1 MMFQLNT
8 ITGARTVLFGY
19 PAGRIFGVSSRSRDG
34 RYWLYALSPD
44 SSAKFD
50 PAWVFDA
57 VDGSK
62 RKLFDEGASVGR
74 PQLSP
79 DGRLVTYTV
88 RSGSRRGLFVRPF
101 GSARVPIAVVE
112 GYVAF
117 HAWSDD
123 GRSIYFVRAN
133 RTIEVVDV
141 NANCEPVG
149 PPRVVVPTS
158 TVEGMSDVYSSV
170 RFTLLPGTREMY
182 VSLNGQRARSLMVL
196 QNFAAFAAR
205 GR

>member
-1 MMFQLNT
+1 M
-8 ITGARTVLFGY
+8 
-19 PAGRIFGVSSRSRDG
+19 
-34 RYWLYALSPD
+34 SPD

-50 PAWVFDA
+50 EAWVFDA

-88 RSGSRRGLFVRPF
+88 RRGARRGLFVRPF
-101 GSARVPIAVVE
+101 STAGVPIAVVE
-112 GYVAF
+112 GYVDF

-123 GRSIYFVRAN
+123 GRSIYFVRAD
-133 RTIEVVDV
+133 RTIEVVDM
-141 NANCEPVG
+141 NANGEPVG
-149 PPRVVVPTS
+149 PPRVVVPKS
-158 TVEGMSDVYSSV
+158 TLEGMSDVYRNV
-170 RFTLLPGTREMY
+170 RFTLIPGTREMY
-182 VSLNGQRARSLMVL
+182 VNLSGQRARSLMVL
-196 QNFAAFAAR
+196 QNFAAFAAH